1 MPFPKITKPP
11 MGAWIQFSPLTSMGT
26 PWEHFRADGCSAAL
40 VNRGGLREKQGAG
53 AFESLLHRHILQ
65 TQTPDFPRESR
76 GFVVSGVWKK
86 ARGTDMTGALFWC
99 AVLQGLVSVVAVL
112 I

>member
-1 MPFPKITKPP
+1 MAWERFP
-11 MGAWIQFSPLTSMGT
+11 GAGIAGALINRYLC
-26 PWEHFRADGCSAAL
+26 RAI
-40 VNRGGLREKQGAG
+40 EGAG

-86 ARGTDMTGALFWC
+86 AIAQHQWQCEQAF
-99 AVLQGLVSVVAVL
+99 S
-112 I
+112 